1 MNLLT
6 YVRKEISFRKFNF
19 VAGLISISLAMTVWS
34 AAPSLLR
41 ALRKQT
47 ETLLLEREKAT
58 KREMLKLEDDYRIIM
73 RDLGHNLMILA
84 PDEDLVRLQREGVPL
99 QTMPQDYASRL
110 AVTGDIKSLN
120 HILPVLQ
127 QKVNW
132 PEQGGAEIILCGTP
146 GQIPTPHRKRH
157 LTEDGLA
164 YLSPIVPGI
173 PPGQLKIGSS
183 LAEKLNLK
191 AGQRLRLLGEEFV
204 LAEVLPPEGSRQ
216 DVSVWC
222 HLDWMQKALHK
233 EGQISIIL
241 ALQCICHADSLQQV
255 SKDIKKWLPDVKI
268 EEFSSMVK
276 ARLLASSRRRTA
288 AARPGSLEGEGRL
301 QGRRIEGQRGSC
313 ARGQAGRSELRQGNG
328 VGGGGSEGGSRAE
341 SRLGAP
347 GQAAQRLTQGGGNN
361 GGHLVGVAETHL
373 VLGGVDIDV
382 NTVGLKLNIQDD
394 RRITPLGYEPVV
406 GVADTEVDRGRA
418 GGAAIDDDALL
429 LPRTAREARFADI
442 AVDAHLVL
450 AVVHRQHGGKGLFA
464 QQHGGARGNVL
475 GRADL
480 YD

>member
-127 QKVNW
+127 QRS
-132 PEQGGAEIILCGTP
+132 QLAGAGRRRDHLMRHAGT
-146 GQIPTPHRKRH
+146 IPTPHRKRH

-183 LAEKLNLK
+183 LAE
-191 AGQRLRLLGEEFV
+191 
-204 LAEVLPPEGSRQ
+204 S
-216 DVSVWC
+216 
-222 HLDWMQKALHK
+222 
-233 EGQISIIL
+233 
-241 ALQCICHADSLQQV
+241 
-255 SKDIKKWLPDVKI
+255 
-268 EEFSSMVK
+268 
-276 ARLLASSRRRTA
+276 
-288 AARPGSLEGEGRL
+288 
-301 QGRRIEGQRGSC
+301 
-313 ARGQAGRSELRQGNG
+313 
-328 VGGGGSEGGSRAE
+328 
-341 SRLGAP
+341 
-347 GQAAQRLTQGGGNN
+347 
-361 GGHLVGVAETHL
+361 
-373 VLGGVDIDV
+373 
-382 NTVGLKLNIQDD
+382 
-394 RRITPLGYEPVV
+394 
-406 GVADTEVDRGRA
+406 
-418 GGAAIDDDALL
+418 
-429 LPRTAREARFADI
+429 
-442 AVDAHLVL
+442 
-450 AVVHRQHGGKGLFA
+450 
-464 QQHGGARGNVL
+464 
-475 GRADL
+475 
-480 YD
+480 

>member
-191 AGQRLRLLGEEFV
+191 AGQRLRLLGEEFF

-276 ARLLASSRRRTA
+276 ARLLARKRAAEAHQTAMRELKEHREKLFRQQKRFAGFAAPAAMLAAGLWIFFLFLNNVRERRQEMGVLRALGMSENNMLMIFLWKSVLIGILGA
-288 AARPGSLEGEGRL
+288 ALGFFLGHSLALVGVEPDSALKQWYELLRWRELLLALIAAPALCILAAWLPAR
-301 QGRRIEGQRGSC
+301 
-313 ARGQAGRSELRQGNG
+313 QAGR
-328 VGGGGSEGGSRAE
+328 
-341 SRLGAP
+341 
-347 GQAAQRLTQGGGNN
+347 
-361 GGHLVGVAETHL
+361 
-373 VLGGVDIDV
+373 IDPAV
-382 NTVGLKLNIQDD
+382 MLM
-394 RRITPLGYEPVV
+394 
-406 GVADTEVDRGRA
+406 
-418 GGAAIDDDALL
+418 DA
-429 LPRTAREARFADI
+429 
-442 AVDAHLVL
+442 
-450 AVVHRQHGGKGLFA
+450 
-464 QQHGGARGNVL
+464 
-475 GRADL
+475 
-480 YD
+480 